1 MNFLLIT
8 GIFPP
13 DIGGPAVYVPKLA
26 DTLARKGH
34 NVQVI
39 TLGQGNSEENIQNIK
54 VHKIDR
60 SLFKPLRIFRTI
72 WRIRIE
78 ITNSDLIFANGLF
91 IETSIANLF
100 SRKRSVYKIVG
111 DPVWEKYRNRT
122 KSKLTLDEYQS
133 SEKQWRSCFQ
143 RIIFNWAFDRASEI
157 TTPSNSLANVVNSWK
172 LFNGVEVIENGT
184 SCRSIID
191 RKKEFD
197 LIVVGRLVSWK
208 NIDKVIQI
216 SAKQNLRLLVCGDG
230 PERENL
236 QTLSHN
242 LEAKV
247 TFVGQVPRSEILRL
261 LPLAE
266 IYVQISDYEGLS
278 FALLEAMMSG
288 LGIVV
293 SAVPGN
299 SDVIGHLKEGLVV
312 NQDKLEEID
321 DAIRLLH
328 SDSKLRSEL
337 SENAYKLVR
346 KRYCETMQIEKMIM
360 LIEGNFENY

>member
-13 DIGGPAVYVPKLA
+13 DVGGPAVYVPKLA
-26 DTLARKGH
+26 DTLAIKGH
-34 NVQVI
+34 NVQII
-39 TLGQGNSEENIQNIK
+39 TLGMGNFKEHFKNFR

-60 SLFKPLRIFRTI
+60 NLFKPLRIFLTI
-72 WRIRIE
+72 WRIKKE
-78 ITNSDLIFANGLF
+78 ISNSDLIFANGLF

-100 SRKRSVYKIVG
+100 YRKRSVYKIVG

-122 KSKLTLDEYQS
+122 KSEVTLDDYQK

-143 RIIFNWAFDRASEI
+143 RIIFNWAFSRASAI
-157 TTPSNSLANVVNSWK
+157 TTPSSSLANVVSSWK
-172 LFNGVEVIENGT
+172 LLNGVEIIENGT
-184 SCRSIID
+184 SCRPLTN

-197 LIVVGRLVSWK
+197 LIVVSRLVSWK

-216 SAKQNLRLLVCGDG
+216 SARQNLRLLVCGDG

-236 QTLSHN
+236 QTLSNN
-242 LEAKV
+242 LEAKI
-247 TFVGQVPRSEILRL
+247 TFIGQVPQSEVLHL
-261 LPLAE
+261 LPLAK
-266 IYVQISDYEGLS
+266 IFVQISDYEGLS

-299 SDVIGHLKEGLVV
+299 SDIIGHLKEGLVV
-312 NQDKLEEID
+312 KQEKLEEID
-321 DAIRLLH
+321 DAIRLLL
-328 SDSKLRSEL
+328 SDTKLRNEL
-337 SENAYKLVR
+337 SENAYKLV
-346 KRYCETMQIEKMIM
+346 KSRYCETKQIEKMIM
-360 LIEGNFENY
+360 LIEGNFEDN